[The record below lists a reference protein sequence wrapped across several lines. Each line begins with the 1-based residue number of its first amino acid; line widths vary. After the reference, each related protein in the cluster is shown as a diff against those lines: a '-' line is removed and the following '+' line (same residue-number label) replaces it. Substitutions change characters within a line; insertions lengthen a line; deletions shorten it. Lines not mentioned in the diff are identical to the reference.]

1 MVTRDTYSK
10 QIARGPKRDGRSHLV
25 LHVLGGTPQV
35 RAALNETT
43 PGVADTPSAH
53 QVLDREEH
61 DG

>member
-1 MVTRDTYSK
+1 MYSK
-10 QIARGPKRDGRSHLV
+10 QIARGPKRDGRTHLV
-25 LHVLGGTPQV
+25 LHVLGGTPQM

-43 PGVADTPSAH
+43 PGVADTPSAR